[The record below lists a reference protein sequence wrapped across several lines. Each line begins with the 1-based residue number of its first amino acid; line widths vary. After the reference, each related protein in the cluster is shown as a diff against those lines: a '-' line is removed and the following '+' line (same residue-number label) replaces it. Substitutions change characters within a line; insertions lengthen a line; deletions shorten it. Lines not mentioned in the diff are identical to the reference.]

1 MINPVRKHIRLS
13 FITFLLLFFAVSF
26 LIPQEY
32 SYAHKVQMFAH
43 VEGSKVFVEGYF
55 ADGKKAKNS
64 EVTVFDNKSGERL
77 LGGKTDDMGKFSF
90 NIPKKTDLRIS
101 LNASLGHKTE
111 QVLPGSELPDAGGS
125 NMPLRGTK
133 EHENNPPIP
142 TLEKGGKGGF
152 ERGFS
157 GVKEKVASFSQIEQV
172 ELQVMIE
179 KGIEKGISPLL
190 RGFSECKERVYYS
203 EIIGGIGYIFG
214 IMGIALYFKARK
226 NQ

>member
-64 EVTVFDNKSGERL
+64 EVTVFDNKSGERV

-142 TLEKGGKGGF
+142 PLEKGGKGGF

>member
-13 FITFLLLFFAVSF
+13 FLTFLFLFFVVSF
-26 LIPQEY
+26 LFPLKNSI
-32 SYAHKVQMFAH
+32 AHKVQMFAH

-64 EVTVFDNKSGERL
+64 EVTIFDNKSGEKL
-77 LGGKTDDMGKFSF
+77 LGGKTDDTGKFSF

-111 QVLPGSELPDAGGS
+111 QVLPASELTDAGVSKSKG
-125 NMPLRGTK
+125 N
-133 EHENNPPIP
+133 
-142 TLEKGGKGGF
+142 LE
-152 ERGFS
+152 
-157 GVKEKVASFSQIEQV
+157 GVSSVSISDSKNEKEKAASFSQIDQAEMQ
-172 ELQVMIE
+172 LIIE
-179 KGIEKGISPLL
+179 KGVEKGISPLL

-226 NQ
+226 NK

>member
-142 TLEKGGKGGF
+142 PLGKGGKGGF

-172 ELQVMIE
+172 KLQVMIE

>member
-133 EHENNPPIP
+133 EHE
-142 TLEKGGKGGF
+142 
-152 ERGFS
+152 
-157 GVKEKVASFSQIEQV
+157 
-172 ELQVMIE
+172 E

>member
-125 NMPLRGTK
+125 KSKGIAEVVSTVKDK
-133 EHENNPPIP
+133 EGNIN
-142 TLEKGGKGGF
+142 K
-152 ERGFS
+152 
-157 GVKEKVASFSQIEQV
+157 KEKVASFSQIEQV
-172 ELQVMIE
+172 KLQVMIE

>member
-125 NMPLRGTK
+125 KSKGNAEVVSTVKDK
-133 EHENNPPIP
+133 EDNIN
-142 TLEKGGKGGF
+142 K
-152 ERGFS
+152 
-157 GVKEKVASFSQIEQV
+157 KEKVASFSQIEQV

>member
-133 EHENNPPIP
+133 EDENPPISP
-142 TLEKGGKGGF
+142 FFKGGLKSKGGKGGF
-152 ERGFS
+152 
-157 GVKEKVASFSQIEQV
+157 SFSQIEQV

>member
-142 TLEKGGKGGF
+142 PLEKGGKGGF

-172 ELQVMIE
+172 KLQVMIE